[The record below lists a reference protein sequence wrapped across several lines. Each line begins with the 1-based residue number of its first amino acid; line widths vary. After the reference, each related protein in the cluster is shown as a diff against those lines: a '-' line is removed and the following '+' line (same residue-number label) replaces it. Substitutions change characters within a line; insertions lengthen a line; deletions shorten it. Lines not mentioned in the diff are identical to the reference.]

1 MMGFHRRKR
10 SAKGQTKMKRVL
22 RHVALHAA
30 AGLVVL
36 GLGGSNAY
44 AATSSTVVYD
54 SIPTVVPGNVPSQA
68 FEATQT
74 VEFGDK
80 VRLGAGGRKLDKVK
94 VTLSSWGCEGG
105 DWTGTS
111 GSCVTTPGS
120 TFTHPLTLNVYS
132 VAVGGGPG
140 VLLATKT
147 VTPNIPYRPSAFGAP
162 CTGQTWSPD
171 GGTTCFN
178 GFATPVEWDFSA
190 GPVVNLP
197 SNVIWTV
204 AYNTS
209 HYGSPALGELAC
221 FTESGGCGYDS
232 LNVGVFTFAGSP
244 FVGADL
250 DDEGAVLNTGYAPFY
265 CDGGAGGVG
274 TLRADTSPGCWTG
287 YRPLAEITTIQT
299 SNTLVVKPDAN
310 LGWFVLADGTVAA
323 TSGNATGSIVPGP
336 GGQVGLLGGSVLYN
350 TNSGPGGKPQL
361 FAPTAVSGTKFADVT
376 SLDYRTFISRYA
388 TDAGGSHLT
397 HTLNVGIDLDGITG
411 GTDQKTLVYE
421 PCYTV
426 NSCVG
431 PVQPLNTWTTWTPL
445 APGQIWWSTTAIPG
459 TAFTAG
465 PSFVPLDSLY
475 AAYPDAT
482 ILYWLVQA
490 GQGSGGPPWNNFTGN
505 LDGAT
510 FGASGTSTVYDFEP
524 LTGATPGTL
533 VLGSASLRI
542 ARTGFDSGSGSI
554 AGTLRATD
562 TQAGFEAAAVAGLL
576 TLRLRDGAA
585 YDATVP
591 VTGCAVVGTRRNIAC
606 RSLDRKVTARFRT
619 VLGPFLGQFVYA
631 MTARVSMLPV
641 SATGLLP
648 PGPTVTAT
656 LHESPGID
664 RTDTIGDRPTF
675 PCIQAAKTIRCR
687 ER

>member
-1 MMGFHRRKR
+1 MEWDF
-10 SAKGQTKMKRVL
+10 S
-22 RHVALHAA
+22 
-30 AGLVVL
+30 
-36 GLGGSNAY
+36 
-44 AATSSTVVYD
+44 
-54 SIPTVVPGNVPSQA
+54 
-68 FEATQT
+68 
-74 VEFGDK
+74 
-80 VRLGAGGRKLDKVK
+80 
-94 VTLSSWGCEGG
+94 
-105 DWTGTS
+105 
-111 GSCVTTPGS
+111 
-120 TFTHPLTLNVYS
+120 
-132 VAVGGGPG
+132 GGPG
-140 VLLATKT
+140 V
-147 VTPNIPYRPSAFGAP
+147 
-162 CTGQTWSPD
+162 D
-171 GGTTCFN
+171 
-178 GFATPVEWDFSA
+178 
-190 GPVVNLP
+190 LP
-197 SNVIWTV
+197 SQIIWTV

-209 HYGSPALGELAC
+209 HYGSPPIGELAAC
-221 FTESGGCGYDS
+221 YTEDGGCGYDS
-232 LNVGVFTFAGSP
+232 LNVGVKTFAGSP

-250 DDEGAVLNTGYAPFY
+250 DPDGVIAKSTWGGAY
-265 CDGGAGGVG
+265 CDSGVGGLG
-274 TLRADTSPGCWTG
+274 TLREDTGPACWTDL
-287 YRPLAEITTIQT
+287 RPLAEITTIET
-299 SNTLVVKPDAN
+299 STTVVVAPSATF
-310 LGWFVLADGTVAA
+310 GWGFLADGTVAV
-323 TSGNATGSIVPGP
+323 TTNNATGSIKTGP

-350 TNSGPGGKPQL
+350 TNSSPGGKPQL
-361 FAPTAVSGTKFADVT
+361 FAPASVSGTKFADVT

-397 HTLNVGIDLDGITG
+397 HTLNVKVDLDGTTG
-411 GTDQKTLVYE
+411 TTTDQKTLVFE
-421 PCYTV
+421 PCYTLDG
-426 NSCVG
+426 CVG

-465 PSFVPLDSLY
+465 PSFVPLDSVY

-490 GQGSGGPPWNNFTGN
+490 GLGSGGPPWNNFTGN

-542 ARTGFDSGSGSI
+542 ARTGFDSGSSSI

-562 TQAGFEAAAVAGLL
+562 TQAGFEAAAVAGSL
-576 TLRLRDGAA
+576 TLRLRDGGA

-591 VTGCAVVGTRRNIAC
+591 VTGCTVVGTRHNIAC

-641 SATGLLP
+641 AATGLLP

-664 RTDTIGDRPTF
+664 RTDAIGDRPTF
-675 PCIQAAKTIRCR
+675 PCIQAAKTVRCR